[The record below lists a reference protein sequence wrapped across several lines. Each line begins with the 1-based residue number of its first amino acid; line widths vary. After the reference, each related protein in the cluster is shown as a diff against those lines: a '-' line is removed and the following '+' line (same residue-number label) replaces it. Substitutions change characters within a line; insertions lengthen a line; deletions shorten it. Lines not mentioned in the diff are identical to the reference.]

1 MHSEV
6 VFPCFTVAFEHVLQ
20 VIPKRPEECGAPQN
34 LKKINK
40 HESSSRMQRRKQ
52 RTVISEGQ
60 SAAAKRGYLTLCML
74 QMRASNTSL
83 NIAIHLKAK
92 RDCGLDTNT
101 ALQSPYS
108 PRSPSCPMAKL
119 TWKRA
124 KFEVQLGAQL
134 ITHLE
139 QRIKRLD
146 SDNIRVQ
153 IHTTNIAHQAQP
165 QHVGAVRDFTHYEP
179 IAVDVLRQ
187 RHLVVGNENKCPK
200 NKKKLNR
207 PETSAGA
214 EAAAFPAKAANSLRI

>member
-1 MHSEV
+1 MHTEIV
-6 VFPCFTVAFEHVLQ
+6 LPLFAVAFEQVLQ
-20 VIPKRPEECGAPQN
+20 LIPQGPKKGRPSEYLLNIECR
-34 LKKINK
+34 K
-40 HESSSRMQRRKQ
+40 HTL
-52 RTVISEGQ
+52 RTIVRLTVKSEGQ
-60 SAAAKRGYLTLCML
+60 SAAANMGYLTLCML

-108 PRSPSCPMAKL
+108 PRSPSCPMAKF

-124 KFEVQLGAQL
+124 KFEVQLGTQH

-165 QHVGAVRDFTHYEP
+165 QHVSAVRDFTHYEP